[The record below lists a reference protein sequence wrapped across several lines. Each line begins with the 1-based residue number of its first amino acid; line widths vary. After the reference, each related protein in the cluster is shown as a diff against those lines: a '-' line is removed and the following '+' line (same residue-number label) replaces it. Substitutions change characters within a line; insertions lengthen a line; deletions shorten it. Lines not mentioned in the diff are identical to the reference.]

1 MHSKI
6 SRCSILVL
14 LSVIL
19 TALLSFASYSMPTDA
34 VSERVELRTETSK
47 HWQNSDGTLTAEI
60 FSGPVH
66 YRDIDGA
73 WKEIDTRLE
82 PSEKAGFAHSATKNR
97 FKSHLAADAKGR
109 HAVELEGIEFAF
121 TADVLEAALG
131 TVEDSSITYANAWP
145 DADLKYTVLPMGI
158 KEDIIL
164 KSRPSVSQFRF
175 IVKSGGLEPVTAD
188 RGINFVDKDGK
199 VVVFIPGPFMI
210 DANGAYSDAVEATW
224 RSLSDGTVELLLEPD
239 QEWLSKAVY
248 PVVIDPTIV
257 PATGNSDGYYEFN
270 SKFYS
275 WIGTSTYSIFGKNS
289 ANNRYCNACV
299 KWDTSSILP
308 NTVITSATIELDA
321 YNAYSLDNYSAV
333 IKRITGQW
341 PTNQLPTVDST
352 PVQTLQWSQTGTNT
366 FSGQPIT
373 DMVQSWVNN
382 STSNYGVRIDASYSE
397 VDYRF
402 YTSESSQKPR
412 LIVTYMDT
420 EPPYDPR
427 QTECYYNVDIT
438 DSSNLSSALII
449 SLSDININF
458 DPPLN
463 RAYRS
468 KDGTS
473 LTNMGLLRAMATRGK
488 GRFTRQ
494 VPSNLLEMVMLTNPY
509 DEDMINN
516 GENRVETFGRQ
527 LIVRYIHS
535 TYCGFNFRKVDYN
548 VD

>member
-164 KSRPSVSQFRF
+164 KSKPSVSQFRF

-188 RGINFVDKDGK
+188 RGINFVDKEGK

-248 PVVIDPTIV
+248 PVVIDPTFYA
-257 PATGNSDGYYEFN
+257 ATGTGAASMEATLTRLQQLYPPPTPP
-270 SKFYS
+270 STSYS
-275 WIGTSTYSIFGKNS
+275 WNYSNSYLTIGRYTSSPNTWTLYGCI
-289 ANNRYCNACV
+289 
-299 KWDTSSILP
+299 KWDISSVPQNAVVEDTSC
-308 NTVITSATIELDA
+308 IELNKYTSGSTNKNLRLNKITQA
-321 YNAYSLDNYSAV
+321 WPPSARPISV
-333 IKRITGQW
+333 SVLEQYFNGY
-341 PTNQLPTVDST
+341 VGT
-352 PVQTLQWSQTGTNT
+352 PDRFPSEAEDKAAFCQ
-366 FSGQPIT
+366 
-373 DMVQSWVNN
+373 MVQGWIWDQ
-382 STSNYGVRIDASYSE
+382 STNHGVE
-397 VDYRF
+397 F
-402 YTSESSQKPR
+402 EP
-412 LIVTYMDT
+412 VT
-420 EPPYDPR
+420 
-427 QTECYYNVDIT
+427 
-438 DSSNLSSALII
+438 
-449 SLSDININF
+449 
-458 DPPLN
+458 
-463 RAYRS
+463 
-468 KDGTS
+468 G
-473 LTNMGLLRAMATRGK
+473 G
-488 GRFTRQ
+488 
-494 VPSNLLEMVMLTNPY
+494 
-509 DEDMINN
+509 
-516 GENRVETFGRQ
+516 
-527 LIVRYIHS
+527 
-535 TYCGFNFRKVDYN
+535 DYN
-548 VD
+548 VQVWASEGSSSYCPKLVINYTLDEVAPAIDSISSPDCVNNGPIVINYITSDNLSGVEVVELWH